1 MKGCGEMN
9 IKEKIIANIAARLD
23 SQNAKGLAHYGKRL
37 EDCDLGDY
45 DWQEEINQELID
57 ALQYQQM
64 ELKKVKKMLFIAE
77 KENRLLKMEELRK

>member
-1 MKGCGEMN
+1 MN

-45 DWQEEINQELID
+45 DWNIMINEELID

-77 KENRLLKMEELRK
+77 KENRLLKMEGLRK